1 MENIEEKFTSEVV
14 NLNNLA
20 EMHYNSVDHYE
31 IIYPHIRFGSIR
43 KIFWSENLKQNELL
57 LLFLLLFIHINID
70 IVMIIMKW
78 SNNI

>member
-31 IIYPHIRFGSIR
+31 IIYPHIRF
-43 KIFWSENLKQNELL
+43 ELL

-70 IVMIIMKW
+70 IVMIIMK
-78 SNNI
+78 

>member
-1 MENIEEKFTSEVV
+1 MENIEEKFISEVV

-43 KIFWSENLKQNELL
+43 KIF
-57 LLFLLLFIHINID
+57 
-70 IVMIIMKW
+70 
-78 SNNI
+78 